1 MKMLLPGF
9 AILLF
14 AFGASGQNA
23 NVAAQDPA
31 DRPLKV
37 LKKPHAAPGYCTQ
50 GEAVTVVSV
59 VFDKSATVTDA
70 VLVKRSGCAEFDD
83 RAIAAALKIKFEPAI
98 KNGQPVT
105 VSKRIEYAYR
115 RY

>member
-1 MKMLLPGF
+1 LL
-9 AILLF
+9 A
-14 AFGASGQNA
+14 AAAYGQNA
-23 NVAAQDPA
+23 DVTVHDPL
-31 DRPLKV
+31 DRPLKI
-37 LKKPHAAPGYCTQ
+37 LKKPHARPGDCRQDGGTT
-50 GEAVTVVSV
+50 TVKV
-59 VFDKSATVTDA
+59 VFDKSGKVTDA
-70 VLVKRSGCAEFDD
+70 FLLMPSGCREFDD